1 MPVEGKWEGSQGVW
15 GGHLAGMQIPPCE
28 ERGRE
33 GRRKGRKREDGRN
46 AGLRLPFL
54 KSQ

>member
-33 GRRKGRKREDGRN
+33 GRRKGRKREDGRK

>member
-1 MPVEGKWEGSQGVW
+1 MGRKPRRLGRPSGWDADPTLLG
-15 GGHLAGMQIPPCE
+15 

-46 AGLRLPFL
+46 AGLWLPFL